1 MPAQLLDIPIAK
13 LQNFQDR
20 RQHRSEAMV
29 GVLGKLCRGL
39 TFACAQA
46 GIFHEAKLLLKHCQ
60 SL

>member
-1 MPAQLLDIPIAK
+1 
-13 LQNFQDR
+13 
-20 RQHRSEAMV
+20 MV
-29 GVLGKLCRGL
+29 GVLGKLCRGP